1 MDHEH
6 RKTVLFL
13 LFLQRLFLLY
23 QIEEGAGEQTSS
35 KNGVIQNST
44 PLLMTFYGILNR
56 LTAILTRSDDLLFS
70 VCVQMWSIPLLM
82 KVLTVRGV
90 IQERASSM
98 WETPSGFS
106 EVFEVSMIAES
117 RDKKTFGKAEE
128 GKAEE

>member
-23 QIEEGAGEQTSS
+23 QIEEGEGEQTSS

-70 VCVQMWSIPLLM
+70 VCVRCG
-82 KVLTVRGV
+82 VL
-90 IQERASSM
+90 SLS
-98 WETPSGFS
+98 
-106 EVFEVSMIAES
+106 
-117 RDKKTFGKAEE
+117 
-128 GKAEE
+128 